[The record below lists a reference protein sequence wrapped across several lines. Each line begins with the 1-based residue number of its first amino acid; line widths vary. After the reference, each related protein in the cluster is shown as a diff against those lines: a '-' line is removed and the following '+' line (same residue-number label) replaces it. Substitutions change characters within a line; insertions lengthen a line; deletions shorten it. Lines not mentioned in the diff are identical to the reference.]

1 MNSST
6 APQEGF
12 ALPAAATLVEDSK
25 AGWIEVLADCHP
37 APSSDVPSCI
47 QFGVVGEGNNKRIL
61 AFNASA
67 VSTFLSDD
75 DVGGPEEWTCQACQ
89 YQNGDILNRI
99 CGMCGTRRKK
109 EGRLPSNMGSRTEIT
124 PLMRDISRKES
135 LRKLLSKKLSGIS
148 IELDFETT
156 TEREASSCEKFSND
170 LTRDLAKLTVNEVG
184 GWNCPDCTF
193 VNVNA
198 MHLTCDVCGRQK
210 PPNELPTT
218 TGYAS
223 VADFLTSSMR
233 SFQDGF
239 HEDPH
244 VEAFLKIEDM
254 AHEKGRMAL
263 MVEEQKAILDAAKR
277 HSEQGYV
284 STNNYINMSEVNVI
298 LEEGQETFYA
308 LWTLY
313 EEEKKEYD
321 EMVALQAQREQLIE
335 ETEGTSP
342 RVVLAQRASRPGAQQ
357 ISRATLEWLGQQ
369 RMLDDWRFQ
378 LDQREME
385 IKNIQEQQQQTLGRV
400 FG

>member
-1 MNSST
+1 MMSQSNMNSST
-6 APQEGF
+6 APHEGF

-25 AGWIEVLADCHP
+25 AEWTEVLADCRP

-47 QFGVVGEGNNKRIL
+47 QFGVVGEGNDKRIL

-75 DVGGPEEWTCQACQ
+75 DVGGPEEWTCQVCQ

-99 CGMCGTRRKK
+99 CGMCGTRR
-109 EGRLPSNMGSRTEIT
+109 SRTEIT
-124 PLMRDISRKES
+124 PLLRDMSRKES

-148 IELDFETT
+148 IELDFEAT
-156 TEREASSCEKFSND
+156 TEREALTREKFSND
-170 LTRDLAKLTVNEVG
+170 LTRDLAKLTVNEGG

-198 MHLTCDVCGRQK
+198 MYLTCYVCGRQK

-233 SFQDGF
+233 SLQDGF

-254 AHEKGRMAL
+254 AHEKGRTAL

-284 STNNYINMSEVNVI
+284 STNNYTNMSEIKVI
-298 LEEGQETFYA
+298 LEEGQETLHA

-335 ETEGTSP
+335 VTEGTSP
-342 RVVLAQRASRPGAQQ
+342 RIVLTQRASRPGAQQ